1 MIECSSKREPY
12 EVELGRITI
21 AAAEMLAK
29 DMDEVFQELTHCGA
43 ITRLNPRFQAAEAA
57 NRTVVLCRTLIEE
70 IRRYEH
76 TRWWDAER
84 DDEIHDIPF

>member
-1 MIECSSKREPY
+1 MIESSNKREPY

-29 DMDEVFQELTHCGA
+29 DMDEVFQELTHRGA
-43 ITRLNPRFQAAEAA
+43 ITRLSPRFQAAEAA
-57 NRTVVLCRTLIEE
+57 NRTVVLCRTLVEE

-76 TRWWDAER
+76 TRWWDEHR
-84 DDEIHDIPF
+84 DDDLPF